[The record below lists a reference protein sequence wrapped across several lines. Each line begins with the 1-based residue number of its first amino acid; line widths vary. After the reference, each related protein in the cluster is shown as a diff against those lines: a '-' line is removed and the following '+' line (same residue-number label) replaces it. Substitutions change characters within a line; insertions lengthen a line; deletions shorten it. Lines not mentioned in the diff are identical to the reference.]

1 MTEATNTNIISL
13 KVRTSGQLYRLK
25 KRCAL
30 PRLSFLLALEADDL
44 DHLLGRLDLQQTK
57 GEAAKREG

>member
-1 MTEATNTNIISL
+1 MTELYIIYIG
-13 KVRTSGQLYRLK
+13 RRAALYVY
-25 KRCAL
+25 L

-57 GEAAKREG
+57 GKAAKREG